1 MGRRSSA
8 VAVVVLL
15 TTTGHVSAADLPTP
29 SVPAPL
35 PAAIY
40 NWSGFYLGIN
50 GGFGDGNSNWTN
62 GAVGETGR
70 FPISGYLVGGTVG
83 ANYQVGQYVFGIE
96 GDVDWTNLHGGSS
109 STCGA
114 ISDLVPPPTGCQTQ
128 NKWVAT
134 IRGRLGYAFNNVL
147 IYGGG
152 GAAFGN
158 IQTGLIPPSTFDSS
172 TEAGWTIGAGV
183 EIAFA
188 PNWTIKAEYLFIDVP
203 DVTCT
208 TVGNCGG
215 AAGSTVNFNESIV
228 RAGINFK
235 FGA

>member
-215 AAGSTVNFNESIV
+215 AAGSTVSFNESIV